1 MCGILGSWQFDAQ
14 ARGDAE
20 DALARAL
27 PLIRHRG
34 PDDIGTAAIP
44 TAAGRLLFG
53 HTRLAIIDLSAAG
66 HQPMIRGTLSVVFNG
81 EIYNYRELRQ
91 ELRGLGHSFS
101 TDTDTE
107 VLLAAW
113 QQWQQAALR
122 RFTGMFAFALHDAR
136 DDSLTLA
143 RDAFGI
149 KPLYYSLDGR
159 RLLFGS
165 EIAPLRALDPGLRR
179 LDWQRACDYLS
190 YGRYDCDERTFI
202 QGISQ
207 IEPGC
212 LIRYHIQD
220 GVHPARWWTPRTAP
234 TWRGSFADA
243 AAEFRERFLDSVRL
257 HLRSD
262 VPVGAA
268 LSGGLDSASITCAMR
283 HLEPDIPL
291 HTFSYIA
298 EGPQSEAKWAQLVNQ
313 HCAAQAHEVR
323 VDTADLERDLDALI
337 GAQGE
342 PFGSTSIYAQYRV
355 FQLAREHG
363 IVVTL
368 EGQGADELLAGYSG
382 YPVER
387 LSSMLESG
395 HPLQA
400 LAYAGRQAHLGRH
413 PLRLLA
419 QSLASVS
426 GKWGHEALRRR
437 AARWPA
443 WIRGQLLAEAGVQ
456 ARPLL
461 PAQRQGARGRRLMQA
476 QARALAGDGLGA
488 LLRHGDR
495 NAMRFSIESRVPFLT
510 PDWADFLLSLPEP
523 YLVSARGQTKTL
535 LREGLR
541 GIVPQAILERQDK
554 IGFATPE
561 QAWLRELAPQIR
573 AWVNQ
578 APETPFLDRRAVLA
592 CLDAMQSGAAPF
604 SWQLWRWA
612 NYHRW
617 LTTNEISPC

>member
-1 MCGILGSWQFDAQ
+1 MTVTPPSIGLRGDFLGHAGPVARDLKRQIGNSHRGVRGTTAFDAMIPSGAAGPCPLTAWQPRSNMCGILGSWQFDAQ

-337 GAQGE
+337 GARASPSAAPASMRSTASSNWRANTASWSHLKARAPTNCWPATAAIPSKDSAACSKAAIPCRRWPTRADRPTWDAIPCACWRKAWPACPANGDTKRCGGA
-342 PFGSTSIYAQYRV
+342 PRAGPPGSAASCWPKRASRPAPCCRPS
-355 FQLAREHG
+355 AR
-363 IVVTL
+363 
-368 EGQGADELLAGYSG
+368 A
-382 YPVER
+382 
-387 LSSMLESG
+387 
-395 HPLQA
+395 
-400 LAYAGRQAHLGRH
+400 
-413 PLRLLA
+413 
-419 QSLASVS
+419 
-426 GKWGHEALRRR
+426 R
-437 AARWPA
+437 AA
-443 WIRGQLLAEAGVQ
+443 
-456 ARPLL
+456 
-461 PAQRQGARGRRLMQA
+461 GA
-476 QARALAGDGLGA
+476 
-488 LLRHGDR
+488 
-495 NAMRFSIESRVPFLT
+495 
-510 PDWADFLLSLPEP
+510 
-523 YLVSARGQTKTL
+523 
-535 LREGLR
+535 
-541 GIVPQAILERQDK
+541 
-554 IGFATPE
+554 
-561 QAWLRELAPQIR
+561 
-573 AWVNQ
+573 
-578 APETPFLDRRAVLA
+578 
-592 CLDAMQSGAAPF
+592 
-604 SWQLWRWA
+604 
-612 NYHRW
+612 
-617 LTTNEISPC
+617 